1 MSLLGNLKK
10 AKGSTHKPKRVG
22 RGDGSGMGGTS
33 TKGGKGQTARSGGKI
48 RRGFEGGQK
57 PLVQRIPKFGFN
69 SLNPVDYKVF
79 NLDYL
84 NTLNVTEIT
93 PDFLYKL
100 GHIKKGEL
108 VKVLGR
114 GKLSKSVTVKAH
126 KFSASAKSAIETAGG
141 KTEVIQ

>member
-1 MSLLGNLKK
+1 MSLLSNLRK
-10 AKGSTHKPKRVG
+10 AKGSTHKSKRIG

-69 SLNPVDYKVF
+69 SLNPVDYRVF

-84 NTLNVTEIT
+84 NTLSVSEIS
-93 PDFLYKL
+93 PESLYKL
-100 GHIKKGEL
+100 GLVKKGEL

-114 GKLSKSVTVKAH
+114 GKLEKSVTVKAH
-126 KFSASAKSAIETAGG
+126 KFTASAKSAIESAGG